1 MEKVWVTVKG
11 QVVIP
16 SKIRAK
22 YGIEK
27 GTQVFV
33 YDRGGE
39 IVIKPVTDDYISSM
53 AGMTG
58 SKGKLLKALA
68 RDKARERKR

>member
-27 GTQVFV
+27 GTQVFI
-33 YDRGGE
+33 YDRGDE
-39 IVIKPVTDDYISSM
+39 IVIKPVTDDYIVSM

-58 SKGKLLKALA
+58 SKGKLLKALS
-68 RDKARERKR
+68 REKARERKR

>member
-1 MEKVWVTVKG
+1 MEKVMVTVKG

-33 YDRGGE
+33 YDRGNE
-39 IVIKPVTDDYISSM
+39 IVIKPVTDDYIRSM

-58 SKGKLLKALA
+58 TKGKLLKNLA
-68 RDKARERKR
+68 REKSRERKM

>member
-1 MEKVWVTVKG
+1 MEKVVVTVKG

-39 IVIKPVTDDYISSM
+39 IVIKPVTDDYIRSM
-53 AGMTG
+53 AGIAGT
-58 SKGKLLKALA
+58 KGRLLKALA
-68 RDKARERKR
+68 REKARERKL

>member
-1 MEKVWVTVKG
+1 MDKVVVTVKG

-33 YDRGGE
+33 FDRGGE
-39 IVIKPVTDDYISSM
+39 IVIKPVTDDYIESM
-53 AGMTG
+53 AGMART
-58 SKGKLLKALA
+58 KGKLLKALA
-68 RDKARERKR
+68 REKARERKL

>member
-1 MEKVWVTVKG
+1 MEKVVVTVKG

-39 IVIKPVTDDYISSM
+39 IVIKPVTDDYIASM
-53 AGMTG
+53 AGMAGT
-58 SKGKLLKALA
+58 KGKLLKALGGE
-68 RDKARERKR
+68 KARERKL